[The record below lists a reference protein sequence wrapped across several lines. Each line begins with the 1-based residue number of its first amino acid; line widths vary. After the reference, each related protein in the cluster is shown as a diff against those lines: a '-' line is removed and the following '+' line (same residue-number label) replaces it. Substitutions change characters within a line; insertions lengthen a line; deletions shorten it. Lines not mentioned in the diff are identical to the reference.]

1 MLAEIN
7 TLRKCNDVKQY
18 VKLHFM
24 KYELARDS
32 FKKVHLANW
41 YVQQPR
47 SEKMYN
53 TLDRTYKCG
62 FGDGWEKE
70 I

>member
-24 KYELARDS
+24 KYEPARDS
-32 FKKVHLANW
+32 FKKKSSFSKLICATTALGKK
-41 YVQQPR
+41 
-47 SEKMYN
+47 KMYN
-53 TLDRTYKCG
+53 TFDGTYKCS
-62 FGDGWEKE
+62 FGDG
-70 I
+70 